1 MATIKLSRFARVDVL
16 RQARPKWLK
25 KLFDPHESFFTSR
38 GVVFD
43 ESEEFDY
50 DNLAEVLAKPD
61 PDMDDKLIE
70 ALFFIHEMSKD
81 EDMGRI
87 LDEKNKRPAGEQI
100 SFDFLDAP
108 TPMEVAI
115 QTWIEDRT
123 FLEEKHAEQKVSSR
137 RSFQTYPSHKA
148 KPLAKFDADDKAKI
162 IDKVDDWLVK
172 MKRER
177 NTRIVSFNNPDG
189 IWFMIRHGLPFRREG
204 SIDKGQSGAVYFQP
218 EHFDVVVY
226 DPDTGDLRINAEN
239 SKVTE
244 IYRKAFGSFLFGA
257 DDHFQKIDQFS
268 LDPLLEQGEDSL
280 VCSDVKGL
288 DQVTLKE
295 VVYYFGGTQN
305 ESMVQRADNIFAA
318 LREKDHDLPSG
329 GMLSGATFEVKFTD
343 VKAPRKFTIR
353 TPNATKFTRDED
365 AMVLYEWMRKRGF
378 IVKPIEDDEIFPDA
392 DMATTSV

>member
-1 MATIKLSRFARVDVL
+1 MATVKLSRFARVDVL
-16 RQARPKWLK
+16 RQARPKWLR
-25 KLFDPHESFFTSR
+25 KLFEPHESFFTDR

-50 DNLAEVLAKPD
+50 EKLAEVLAKPD

-87 LDEKNKRPAGEQI
+87 LDENNKRPAGEQI

-108 TPMEVAI
+108 TAMEVAI
-115 QTWIEDRT
+115 QTWLTDRS

-137 RSFQTYPSHKA
+137 RSFQTYPSHKPE
-148 KPLAKFDADDKAKI
+148 PLAKFDADAKAKI
-162 IDKVDDWLVK
+162 INRVDDWLVK

-239 SKVTE
+239 DKVTE
-244 IYRKAFGSFLFGA
+244 IYRKAFGSFLFGSE
-257 DDHFQKIDQFS
+257 DRFQKIDQFS
-268 LDPLLEQGEDSL
+268 LDPLLEQGEKSL
-280 VCSDVKGL
+280 VCSDTPGL
-288 DQVTLKE
+288 EKITLKE
-295 VVYYFGGTQN
+295 AAYYWGGNHN
-305 ESMVQRADNIFAA
+305 EMEIRKADDLFAA
-318 LREKDHDLPSG
+318 YRDRKLELPNHGRLIS
-329 GMLSGATFEVKFTD
+329 ATFDVKFD
-343 VKAPRKFTIR
+343 NVKTTRSFTIR
-353 TPNATKFTRDED
+353 LPRGTKFQRDED
-365 AMVLYEWMRKRGF
+365 GMALYNWMRKRGF

-392 DMATTSV
+392 DMATASI